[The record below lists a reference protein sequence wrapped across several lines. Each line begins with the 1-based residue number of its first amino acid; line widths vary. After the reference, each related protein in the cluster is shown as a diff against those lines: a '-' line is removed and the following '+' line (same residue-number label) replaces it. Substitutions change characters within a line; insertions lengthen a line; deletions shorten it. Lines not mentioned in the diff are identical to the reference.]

1 MKKIISLFILI
12 LTLLAYNK
20 DDDVDS
26 PVVVHQI
33 RFAAN
38 EVLPNDAMKDW
49 ECKPY
54 EPDYAQVTIDGIDYF
69 PLLYR
74 IDGVLYTQYIGIN
87 VHKDSVA
94 SSTYTVSKFLLWDN
108 CNTAGDVLEADDII
122 VMGTPE
128 ASSAYAVY
136 VSNPLNYN
144 IRIHAFEL
152 TQVPIEVLCF
162 ENDSIK

>member
-1 MKKIISLFILI
+1 MKKIFSLFIVLLI
-12 LTLLAYNK
+12 LLACNK
-20 DDDVDS
+20 DDVVDN
-26 PVVVHQI
+26 PVVMHQI

-38 EVLPNDAMKDW
+38 EVIPNDTMKDW

-54 EPDYAQVTIDGIDYF
+54 EPDYAQVTIDGINYF

-74 IDGVLYTQYIGIN
+74 IDGMLYTQYIGLD
-87 VHKDSVA
+87 VHEDSGA
-94 SSTYTVSKFLLWDN
+94 SSTYNVSKFLLWDN

-136 VSNPLNYN
+136 VSNPVDYN
-144 IRIHAFEL
+144 IRIHAFEV
-152 TQVPIEVLCF
+152 TQFPIEVLCF